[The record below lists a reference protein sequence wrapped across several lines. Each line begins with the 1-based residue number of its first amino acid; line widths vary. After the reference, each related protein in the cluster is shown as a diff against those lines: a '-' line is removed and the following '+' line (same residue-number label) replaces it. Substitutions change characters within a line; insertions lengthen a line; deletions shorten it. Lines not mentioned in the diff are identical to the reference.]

1 MKTVEELTAAFRAQ
15 GLRVTPQRQCI
26 FRLLHANDAHPSVDT
41 LYERAREQMPT
52 ISLKTVYQTVHDLET
67 MGEVQLI
74 DVGTGSA
81 RVDPNVTPH
90 HHLVCTNCGKVRDL
104 EVEFPALRVP
114 ARHRDGFSVE
124 SVEINFR
131 GRCDECASRASSAVR

>member
-1 MKTVEELTAAFRAQ
+1 MKTVEALTAAFRAQ

-26 FRLLHANDAHPSVDT
+26 FRLLHANDGHPTVDA
-41 LYERAREQMPT
+41 LYERARAQMPT
-52 ISLKTVYQTVHDLET
+52 ISLKTVYQTVHDLEA
-67 MGEVQLI
+67 MGEVELI
-74 DVGTGSA
+74 DLGTGSA

-104 EVEFPALRVP
+104 EVDFPALRVP

-124 SVEINFR
+124 SVDVNFR
-131 GRCDECASRASSAVR
+131 GLCEECASGASSAIR